1 MNKFLDA
8 AGVQY
13 LWKLLSLKDYPNNET
28 LMAVIR
34 AIDETKADK
43 KDLEELQAVDALS
56 EEDILA
62 IIGSAIGGVPVNPN
76 GQILTE
82 MSADDVRN
90 IIQQ

>member
-28 LMAVIR
+28 LMAVIQ
-34 AIDETKADK
+34 AIDDTKADK
-43 KDLEELQAVDALS
+43 KDLENLMALEALS

-62 IIGSAIGGVPVNPN
+62 IIGSTTGGMPVNPN
-76 GQILTE
+76 GQVLTE

>member
-43 KDLEELQAVDALS
+43 KDLEELKDIDALS

-62 IIGSAIGGVPVNPN
+62 IIGSATGGVPVNPN

>member
-43 KDLEELQAVDALS
+43 KDLEELKDIDALS

-62 IIGSAIGGVPVNPN
+62 IIGSATGGVPINPN

>member
-8 AGVQY
+8 AGVEY

-43 KDLEELQAVDALS
+43 KDLEGLKAIDALS

-62 IIGSAIGGVPVNPN
+62 IIGSASGGMPVNPN

>member
-43 KDLEELQAVDALS
+43 EDLEELKAVDALS

-62 IIGSAIGGVPVNPN
+62 IIGSATGGVPVNPN

>member
-62 IIGSAIGGVPVNPN
+62 IIGSATGGVPVNPN

>member
-8 AGVQY
+8 AGVEY

-43 KDLEELQAVDALS
+43 KDLEGLKTIDALS

-62 IIGSAIGGVPVNPN
+62 IIGSASGGIPVNPN

>member
-43 KDLEELQAVDALS
+43 KDLEELKVVDALS

-62 IIGSAIGGVPVNPN
+62 IIGSATGGIPVNPN

>member
-43 KDLEELQAVDALS
+43 KDLEELKDIDALS

-62 IIGSAIGGVPVNPN
+62 IIGSVTGGVPVNPN

>member
-13 LWKLLSLKDYPNNET
+13 LWKLLSLKDYPNNEM
-28 LMAVIR
+28 LMAVIQ

-43 KDLEELQAVDALS
+43 KDLEELMDIDALS

-62 IIGSAIGGVPVNPN
+62 IIGSATGGLPVNPN
-76 GQILTE
+76 GQVLAE
-82 MSADDVRN
+82 MSAEDVRN

>member
-1 MNKFLDA
+1 MNKFLDV
-8 AGVQY
+8 AGVEY

-43 KDLEELQAVDALS
+43 KDLEGLKAVDALS

-62 IIGSAIGGVPVNPN
+62 IIGSASGGIPINPN

>member
-62 IIGSAIGGVPVNPN
+62 IIGAATGGVPVNPN

>member
-1 MNKFLDA
+1 MTKFIDA
-8 AGVQY
+8 AGVEY
-13 LWKLLSLKDYPNNET
+13 LWKFLSLKDYPNNET

-43 KDLEELQAVDALS
+43 KDLEGLKAVDALS

-62 IIGSAIGGVPVNPN
+62 IIGSASGGMPVNPN

>member
-1 MNKFLDA
+1 
-8 AGVQY
+8 
-13 LWKLLSLKDYPNNET
+13 
-28 LMAVIR
+28 MAVIR

-43 KDLEELQAVDALS
+43 KDLEELKDIDALS

-62 IIGSAIGGVPVNPN
+62 IIGSVTGGVPVNPN

>member
-8 AGVQY
+8 AGVEY
-13 LWKLLSLKDYPNNET
+13 LWRQLSLKDYPNNET

-43 KDLEELQAVDALS
+43 KDLEGLKAIDALS

-62 IIGSAIGGVPVNPN
+62 IIGSASGGMPVNPN

>member
-8 AGVQY
+8 AGVEY
-13 LWKLLSLKDYPNNET
+13 LWRQLSLKDYPNNET
-28 LMAVIR
+28 LMAVIQ
-34 AIDETKADK
+34 AIDDTKADK
-43 KDLEELQAVDALS
+43 KDLESFTAVEALS
-56 EEDILA
+56 EDDILA
-62 IIGSAIGGVPVNPN
+62 IIGSAIGGIPVNPN

>member
-28 LMAVIR
+28 LIAVIR

-43 KDLEELQAVDALS
+43 KDLEELKDIDALS

-62 IIGSAIGGVPVNPN
+62 IIGSATGGVPVNPN

>member
-8 AGVQY
+8 TGVQY

-43 KDLEELQAVDALS
+43 KDLEELKDIDALS

-62 IIGSAIGGVPVNPN
+62 IIGSVTGGVPVNPN

>member
-56 EEDILA
+56 EDDILA
-62 IIGSAIGGVPVNPN
+62 IIGSATGGVPVNPN

>member
-8 AGVQY
+8 AGVEY

-43 KDLEELQAVDALS
+43 KDLEGLKVIDALS

-62 IIGSAIGGVPVNPN
+62 IIGSASGGMPVNPN

>member
-43 KDLEELQAVDALS
+43 KDLEELKAVDALS

-62 IIGSAIGGVPVNPN
+62 IIGSATGGIPVNPN

>member
-43 KDLEELQAVDALS
+43 KDLEELQSVDALS
-56 EEDILA
+56 EDDILA
-62 IIGSAIGGVPVNPN
+62 IIGSATGGVPVNPN

>member
-8 AGVQY
+8 AGVEY

-43 KDLEELQAVDALS
+43 KDLEGLKAIDALS

-62 IIGSAIGGVPVNPN
+62 IIGSATGGVPVNPN

>member
-43 KDLEELQAVDALS
+43 KDLEELKAVDALS

-62 IIGSAIGGVPVNPN
+62 IIGSATGGVPVNPN

>member
-1 MNKFLDA
+1 
-8 AGVQY
+8 
-13 LWKLLSLKDYPNNET
+13 
-28 LMAVIR
+28 MAVIR

-43 KDLEELQAVDALS
+43 KDLEELKVVDALS

-62 IIGSAIGGVPVNPN
+62 IIGSATGGTPVNPN

>member
-62 IIGSAIGGVPVNPN
+62 IIGSATGGVPINPN

>member
-43 KDLEELQAVDALS
+43 KDLEELKDIDALS

-62 IIGSAIGGVPVNPN
+62 ITGSTTGGVPINPN
-76 GQILTE
+76 GRILTE

>member
-8 AGVQY
+8 AGVEY

-43 KDLEELQAVDALS
+43 KDLEGLKAVDALS

-62 IIGSAIGGVPVNPN
+62 IIGSASGGIPINPN

>member
-1 MNKFLDA
+1 MNKFLDV
-8 AGVQY
+8 AGVEY

-43 KDLEELQAVDALS
+43 KDLEGLKAVDALS

-62 IIGSAIGGVPVNPN
+62 IIGSASGGMPVNPN

>member
-13 LWKLLSLKDYPNNET
+13 LWKLLSLKDYPNNEM

-43 KDLEELQAVDALS
+43 KDLEELKVVDALS

-62 IIGSAIGGVPVNPN
+62 IIGSATGGVPVNPN